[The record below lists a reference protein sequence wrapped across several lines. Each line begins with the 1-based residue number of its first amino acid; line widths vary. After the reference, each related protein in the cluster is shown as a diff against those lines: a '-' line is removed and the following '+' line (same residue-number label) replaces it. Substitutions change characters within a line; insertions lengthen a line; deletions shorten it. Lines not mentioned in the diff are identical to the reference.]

1 MGQYTIRV
9 HTENGET
16 TLAGVDGTVPDGD
29 HELTGTYEDPEGE
42 AEPRVSRLQA
52 LVRDVKGA
60 LHVGVDSGEKEA
72 AVAAEDELAKVASGD
87 PVVQTSYGPGF
98 SDTSDNLSAARAQA
112 ASDAEPGDGTAA
124 RVMSDQGAVAAGQ
137 AAGGLGEADVVPV
150 ISDQSPEVPPVAQP
164 VELPETAQAQD
175 GIAVQQEDAAGQ
187 QVVSPNVDPA
197 EPVAEP
203 APVAT
208 DAEGNAYQVTDQ
220 RVAEPIETPEPAGPQ
235 PESPPP
241 GM

>member
-1 MGQYTIRV
+1 MGEYTIRV

-16 TLAGVDGTVPDGD
+16 TLSGVDGTVPDGD
-29 HELTGTYEDPEGE
+29 HELTGTYDEPAGE
-42 AEPRVSRLQA
+42 EAPRVSRLQA

-60 LHVGVDSGEKEA
+60 LHVGVDSGEQEA

-87 PVVQTSYGPGF
+87 PQVQTAYGPGF
-98 SDTSDNLSAARAQA
+98 SDTSDNLSAQRAQA

-124 RVMSDQGAVAAGQ
+124 RVMSDQGAVVAGQ
-137 AAGGLGEADVVPV
+137 AAGGLGVADVTPV
-150 ISDQSPEVPPVAQP
+150 ISDQSPEVPPAAQP
-164 VELPETAQAQD
+164 PVLPETAAASD
-175 GIAVQQEDAAGQ
+175 EVAVQREDEAGQ
-187 QVVSPNVDPA
+187 QVSPNVDPA
-197 EPVAEP
+197 PAVAEP

-208 DAEGNAYQVTDQ
+208 DEQGNAYQVTEN
-220 RVAEPIETPEPAGPQ
+220 RVAEPVETPEPAEPQ